1 MNGCDLRGIFAHR
14 VTYSRPDTLD
24 PALLR
29 PGRLDR
35 RVEFSLPDNEGR
47 AHILRIHARRYDD
60 HGRVLLACLL
70 ILVSA
75 V

>member
-1 MNGCDLRGIFAHR
+1 MFMFSTL
-14 VTYSRPDTLD
+14 YRPDTLD

-47 AHILRIHARRYDD
+47 AHILRIHARRLDAE
-60 HGRVLLACLL
+60 HISHCMRR
-70 ILVSA
+70 
-75 V
+75 

>member
-1 MNGCDLRGIFAHR
+1 MFMFSTL
-14 VTYSRPDTLD
+14 YRPDTLD

-47 AHILRIHARRYDD
+47 AHILRIHARRLDTEHISYCMTLTM
-60 HGRVLLACLL
+60 V
-70 ILVSA
+70 
-75 V
+75 